1 MEGFSKVLLREK
13 LLLVLTLC
21 FEVAQRR
28 VKRLLAL
35 ILCLKA
41 LIKIETIMVAGVRV
55 ISRGDMMLL
64 MTRVFEVISEA
75 MKRDISKEIMGM
87 VTTMESVPARIKG
100 TVLSDSYLTL
110 IEGGATRTTISEIAV
125 VGNTQVVPGMVQYVV
140 QVVPQMDT
148 SPSEPPVVVS
158 TQKNK
163 KKDEKVLCFRC
174 GDVGHFAKDCTAV
187 LCLYCEKTSLASV
200 NCSLLS
206 MPKPTAIT
214 YGMCR
219 NELIFHE
226 VPASSDVTFRH
237 DSGKVGRISVD
248 GGSMTAKEIIKELE
262 WIVPGE
268 HQWDLRPTDDGAFKT
283 VFPSK
288 ADLARLRKIMDVP
301 VEGTNMFLHFEEW
314 SAAEL
319 DKFSLAET
327 WVQVYGCCYKERCD
341 YLALFAVGSI
351 IGKAKEVDMEFTR
364 ARSVVRMRVEVT
376 GIEHIPKATVDHT
389 YEGVGY
395 GIIFKV
401 EGAVDEHV
409 DDEVMQDADPGGN
422 HKAEENDNKHTDME
436 AGAKW

>member
-148 SPSEPPVVVS
+148 SPSEPPVV
-158 TQKNK
+158 
-163 KKDEKVLCFRC
+163 
-174 GDVGHFAKDCTAV
+174 
-187 LCLYCEKTSLASV
+187 TSLASV